1 MKINVIGVPL
11 NLGCDRE
18 GVERAPNH
26 LRERGLMQVIRKNGH
41 RAFDLGNLY
50 VPLVSEADKFARSKS
65 MKYLD
70 AIVEVNN
77 NLAELVYDTLR
88 GGAFPL
94 VIGGDH
100 SLGLGSASG
109 VGKSFDDFGIIWL
122 DAHGDLNTNE
132 TSPSGNIHGMPLSAL
147 MGMGSEELV
156 NIYGQGNKV
165 NPQNVFL
172 VGTRSLDEGEL
183 ALIDRE
189 HLSVY
194 TMETIRLKGIG
205 FVAEDIKR
213 KLKERKIRN
222 VHFSI
227 DVDSIDPRFAPGTGT
242 RVSEGLIP
250 DEFKDFVEH
259 MLSTNLIKSMDLVEL
274 NPDLDT
280 NDLTTNLCL
289 DILYYITSRILPH
302 CLKYKKKGAASAKR
316 CGTFLVNLE
325 TTFYLAWKPL
335 SSLPRKEVLG
345 RLEFL
350 FFLSSSQS
358 MVEVDD
364 TLYFVEA
371 VSRLGKFGLQQ

>member
-18 GVERAPNH
+18 GVEKAPNH
-26 LRERGLMQVIRKNGH
+26 LRERGLMKLVRANNH

-50 VPLVSEADKFARSKS
+50 VPPVSKADKFARSNS

-109 VGKSFDDFGIIWL
+109 VGKCFDDFGIIWL
-122 DAHGDLNTNE
+122 DAHGDINTDV

-156 NIYGQGNKV
+156 NVYAPGNKV
-165 NPQNVFL
+165 APQNVFL
-172 VGTRSLDEGEL
+172 VGTRSLDEGESE
-183 ALIDRE
+183 LIKRE
-189 HLSVY
+189 HLSCY
-194 TMETIRLKGIG
+194 TMDAIREKGIG
-205 FVAEDIKR
+205 FVAEDIKL

-227 DVDSIDPRFAPGTGT
+227 DVDSIDPHYAPGTGT
-242 RVSEGLIP
+242 RVDNGLSP
-250 DEFKDFVEH
+250 DQCFEFIDH
-259 MLSTNLIKSMDLVEL
+259 ILSTNLVKSMDLVEL
-274 NPDLDT
+274 NPELDI
-280 NDLTTNLCL
+280 DESTTNLCL
-289 DILYYITSRILPH
+289 KLIDYITKQL
-302 CLKYKKKGAASAKR
+302 
-316 CGTFLVNLE
+316 
-325 TTFYLAWKPL
+325 
-335 SSLPRKEVLG
+335 
-345 RLEFL
+345 
-350 FFLSSSQS
+350 
-358 MVEVDD
+358 
-364 TLYFVEA
+364 
-371 VSRLGKFGLQQ
+371 

>member
-11 NLGCDRE
+11 NLGCDRN

-26 LRERGLMQVIRKNGH
+26 LRERGLMRLIRENGH

-50 VPLVSEADKFARSKS
+50 VPPVSEEDKYALSHT

-70 AIVEVNN
+70 QIVEVNN

-109 VGKSFDDFGIIWL
+109 VGKCYEDFGIIWL
-122 DAHGDLNTNE
+122 DAHGDINTNE

-147 MGMGSEELV
+147 MGMGSEALV
-156 NIYGQGNKV
+156 NVYAPGNKV

-183 ALIDRE
+183 ELIERE
-189 HLSVY
+189 QLSVY
-194 TMETIRLKGIG
+194 TMDLIRSEGID
-205 FVAEDIKR
+205 FVAADIRK

-227 DVDSIDPRFAPGTGT
+227 DVDSIDPDYAPGTGT
-242 RVSEGLIP
+242 RVPEGLIP
-250 DEFKDFVEH
+250 AEFMSFVEDI
-259 MLSTNLIKSMDLVEL
+259 LSTNLVKSMDLVEL
-274 NPDLDT
+274 NPDLDHG
-280 NDLTTNLCL
+280 DKTTTLCL
-289 DILYYITSRILPH
+289 DIIGAITKHL
-302 CLKYKKKGAASAKR
+302 
-316 CGTFLVNLE
+316 
-325 TTFYLAWKPL
+325 
-335 SSLPRKEVLG
+335 
-345 RLEFL
+345 
-350 FFLSSSQS
+350 
-358 MVEVDD
+358 
-364 TLYFVEA
+364 
-371 VSRLGKFGLQQ
+371 

>member
-26 LRERGLMQVIRKNGH
+26 LRERGLMRIIRKNGH

-50 VPLVSEADKFARSKS
+50 VPLVSEADKFARGRSL
-65 MKYLD
+65 KYLD

-122 DAHGDLNTNE
+122 DAHGDINTSE

-147 MGMGSEELV
+147 MGMG
-156 NIYGQGNKV
+156 
-165 NPQNVFL
+165 
-172 VGTRSLDEGEL
+172 
-183 ALIDRE
+183 
-189 HLSVY
+189 LSVY
-194 TMETIRLKGIG
+194 TMDMIHLKGIG

-242 RVSEGLIP
+242 RVCEGLMP

-259 MLSTNLIKSMDLVEL
+259 ILSTNLIKSMDLVEL
-274 NPDLDT
+274 NPELDV
-280 NDLTTNLCL
+280 NDQTTNLCL
-289 DILYYITSRILPH
+289 DIIDYIT
-302 CLKYKKKGAASAKR
+302 A
-316 CGTFLVNLE
+316 
-325 TTFYLAWKPL
+325 
-335 SSLPRKEVLG
+335 
-345 RLEFL
+345 RL
-350 FFLSSSQS
+350 
-358 MVEVDD
+358 
-364 TLYFVEA
+364 
-371 VSRLGKFGLQQ
+371 

>member
-26 LRERGLMQVIRKNGH
+26 LRERGLMQLIRANGH

-50 VPLVSEADKFARSKS
+50 VPSVGEQDKFARSKS

-77 NLAELVYDTLR
+77 NLAELVYDTLS

-94 VIGGDH
+94 VVGGDH

-109 VGKSFDDFGIIWL
+109 VGKCFDDFGIIWL
-122 DAHGDLNTNE
+122 DAHGDINTSE

-156 NIYGQGNKV
+156 NIYSPGNKV

-172 VGTRSLDEGEL
+172 VGTRSLDEGEME
-183 ALIDRE
+183 LIRQE

-194 TMETIRLKGIG
+194 TMDTIRLKGIA

-242 RVSEGLIP
+242 RVPEGLMP
-250 DEFKDFVEH
+250 DEFKEFVDH
-259 MLSTNLIKSMDLVEL
+259 VLATNLVKSMDVVEL
-274 NPDLDT
+274 NPELDV
-280 NDLTTNLCL
+280 NELTTGLCL
-289 DILYYITSRILPH
+289 DMIDYIT
-302 CLKYKKKGAASAKR
+302 A
-316 CGTFLVNLE
+316 
-325 TTFYLAWKPL
+325 
-335 SSLPRKEVLG
+335 
-345 RLEFL
+345 RL
-350 FFLSSSQS
+350 
-358 MVEVDD
+358 
-364 TLYFVEA
+364 
-371 VSRLGKFGLQQ
+371 

>member
-26 LRERGLMQVIRKNGH
+26 LRERGLMKLIRKNGH

-50 VPLVSEADKFARSKS
+50 VPPVSEADKFVRGQSL
-65 MKYLD
+65 KYLD

-77 NLAELVYDTLR
+77 NLAELVYDILR

-122 DAHGDLNTNE
+122 DAHGDINTSE

-156 NIYGQGNKV
+156 NIYAPGNKV

-172 VGTRSLDEGEL
+172 VGTRSLDEGEQ
-183 ALIDRE
+183 ALIERE
-189 HLSVY
+189 QLSVY
-194 TMETIRLKGIG
+194 TMDTIHLKGIG

-213 KLKERKIRN
+213 KLK
-222 VHFSI
+222 VC
-227 DVDSIDPRFAPGTGT
+227 
-242 RVSEGLIP
+242 EGLMP

-259 MLSTNLIKSMDLVEL
+259 ILSTNLIKSMDLVEL
-274 NPDLDT
+274 NPDLDV
-280 NDLTTNLCL
+280 NDQTTNLCL
-289 DILYYITSRILPH
+289 DIIDYIT
-302 CLKYKKKGAASAKR
+302 A
-316 CGTFLVNLE
+316 
-325 TTFYLAWKPL
+325 
-335 SSLPRKEVLG
+335 
-345 RLEFL
+345 RL
-350 FFLSSSQS
+350 
-358 MVEVDD
+358 
-364 TLYFVEA
+364 
-371 VSRLGKFGLQQ
+371 

>member
-26 LRERGLMQVIRKNGH
+26 LRERGLMKLIRGNGH

-50 VPLVSEADKFARSKS
+50 VPPVSEADKFARGNS

-109 VGKSFDDFGIIWL
+109 VGKCYD
-122 DAHGDLNTNE
+122 
-132 TSPSGNIHGMPLSAL
+132 GNIHGMPLSAL

-156 NIYGQGNKV
+156 NVYAPGNKV

-172 VGTRSLDEGEL
+172 VGTRSLDEGEWD
-183 ALIDRE
+183 LIERE
-189 HLSVY
+189 KLSVY
-194 TMETIRLKGIG
+194 TMETIHLKGIG

-242 RVSEGLIP
+242 RVCEGLMP
-250 DEFKDFVEH
+250 DEFNNFVDH

-274 NPDLDT
+274 NPELDV
-280 NDLTTNLCL
+280 NEQTTSLCL
-289 DILYYITSRILPH
+289 QIIDYIT
-302 CLKYKKKGAASAKR
+302 A
-316 CGTFLVNLE
+316 
-325 TTFYLAWKPL
+325 
-335 SSLPRKEVLG
+335 
-345 RLEFL
+345 RL
-350 FFLSSSQS
+350 
-358 MVEVDD
+358 
-364 TLYFVEA
+364 
-371 VSRLGKFGLQQ
+371 

>member
-26 LRERGLMQVIRKNGH
+26 LRERGLMRIIRKNGH

-50 VPLVSEADKFARSKS
+50 VPLVSEADKFARGRSLKYLGNLYVPLVS
-65 MKYLD
+65 EADKFARGRSLKYLD

-122 DAHGDLNTNE
+122 DAHGDINTSE

-156 NIYGQGNKV
+156 NIYAPGNKV

-172 VGTRSLDEGEL
+172 VGTRSLDEGEQ
-183 ALIDRE
+183 ALIERE
-189 HLSVY
+189 QLSVY
-194 TMETIRLKGIG
+194 TMDMIHLKGIG

-242 RVSEGLIP
+242 RVCEGLMP

-259 MLSTNLIKSMDLVEL
+259 ILFTNLIKSMDLVEL
-274 NPDLDT
+274 NPELDV
-280 NDLTTNLCL
+280 NDQTTNLCL
-289 DILYYITSRILPH
+289 DIIDYIT
-302 CLKYKKKGAASAKR
+302 A
-316 CGTFLVNLE
+316 
-325 TTFYLAWKPL
+325 
-335 SSLPRKEVLG
+335 
-345 RLEFL
+345 RL
-350 FFLSSSQS
+350 
-358 MVEVDD
+358 
-364 TLYFVEA
+364 
-371 VSRLGKFGLQQ
+371 